1 VLTHFAALFHQYGLA
16 AVFVLLLLE
25 NFGFPLPG
33 EAVLLYAG
41 YQMRADQ
48 VHASAGWASW
58 GFPEL
63 LIAGSAA
70 CIVGETA
77 GYILG
82 RYFGPWARRGLRI
95 SGRHRVVAEAYFQKH
110 GPLTI
115 FLARFVAGLRFLAAP
130 IAGLHRMPW
139 RPFMIYNV
147 LGALAWVVV
156 ISELGVEL
164 GRHGAQLAAWLGRAD
179 AVALVIALVLIAL
192 AWRHLHHQVNY
203 HPSDGGWHDES

>member
-1 VLTHFAALFHQYGLA
+1 MLTHFAALFQQYGLA

-25 NFGFPLPG
+25 NFGLPLPG

-41 YQMRADQ
+41 FQVRADQ
-48 VHASAGWASW
+48 VHASAGWAAW

-63 LIAGSAA
+63 LIAASAA
-70 CIVGETA
+70 CILGETA

-82 RYFGPWARRGLRI
+82 RYFGAWARRGVRF
-95 SGRHRVVAEAYFQKH
+95 SGRHRAVAEAYFHKH

-130 IAGLHRMPW
+130 IAGLYHMPW

-147 LGALAWVVV
+147 LGAVAWVVL
-156 ISELGVEL
+156 ISQMGELL
-164 GRHGAQLAAWLGRAD
+164 GLHGPQLAAWLGRPDLA
-179 AVALVIALVLIAL
+179 ALAIALVLIAL
-192 AWRHLHHQVNY
+192 AGHRRHRLRHQ
-203 HPSDGGWHDES
+203 PSAGGLHDES